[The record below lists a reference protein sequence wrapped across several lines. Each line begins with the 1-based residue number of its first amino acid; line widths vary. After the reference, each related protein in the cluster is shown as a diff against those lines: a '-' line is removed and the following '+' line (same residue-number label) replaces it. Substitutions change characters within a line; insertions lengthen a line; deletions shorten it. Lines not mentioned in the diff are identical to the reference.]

1 MSLNLH
7 KITRPIITAV
17 HPDEQIKICI
27 CTGQT
32 VDDSG
37 IVVPAFAAPVSI
49 LAQVQNYADGEQRKN
64 GINFNEERIRV
75 FINTNI
81 VELRALSRP
90 EKPGDM
96 IQRSDTTWW
105 RVVDIDNEF
114 GRVGWV
120 SAICVRQVTPP
131 EGLEVEQGAE

>member
-7 KITRPIITAV
+7 KITRAIITAV
-17 HPDEQIKICI
+17 HPDEQIKVCI
-27 CTGQT
+27 CTGQA
-32 VDDSG
+32 VDDRG
-37 IVVPAFAAPVSI
+37 VVVPSFADPVLI
-49 LAQVQNYADGEQRKN
+49 PAQVQNYADGEQRKN

-96 IQRSDTTWW
+96 IQRSDSTWW

-114 GRVGWV
+114 ARVGWV
-120 SAICVRQVTPP
+120 SAICVRQVDPP
-131 EGLEVEQGAE
+131 EGLEVGQSA